1 MAMLITPRAIAKM
14 ANMDILAIMAT
25 TVMVNGN
32 FSMVIRGIQLK
43 SKQNQLSDVKFIS
56 IRPLVQKLSI
66 FL

>member
-14 ANMDILAIMAT
+14 ANMDILAIMAI

-43 SKQNQLSDVKFIS
+43 SKQN
-56 IRPLVQKLSI
+56 
-66 FL
+66 